1 MTTTTH
7 PNPMQLL
14 HLLLDRATP
23 KTFERAL
30 VRARAS
36 THILHSEWRP
46 GAQGKFGTLEARVS
60 GSSAA
65 SYRVKVDFGRRTW
78 SCTCPSVARWRR
90 QGACCKHVAAL
101 SVAMLRRPS
110 SFPDERARFWMRTH
124 PERVHADQ
132 AHKLEGIIW
141 HTSVPDD
148 HTLLEGVVTASTA
161 RALGVR
167 LATSRDVL
175 WIPRPLAVGVRC
187 AHTRGMFRVQL
198 ALPSWWVERHQ
209 PRSCRSR
216 HAM

>member
-1 MTTTTH
+1 MTMTAR

-23 KTFERAL
+23 KTFERVL

-36 THILHSEWRP
+36 THILHSEWRS
-46 GAQGKFGTLEARVS
+46 GAEGEFGTLEACVS
-60 GSSAA
+60 GSSAP
-65 SYRVKVDFGRRTW
+65 SYRVKIDFDRRTW
-78 SCTCPSVARWRR
+78 SCTCPSVPRWRR

-110 SFPDERARFWMRTH
+110 SFPDKNARYWLRTH
-124 PERVHADQ
+124 PGRVHADQ
-132 AHKLEGIIW
+132 AHRLEGIIW
-141 HTSVPDD
+141 HASVPAD

-167 LATSRDVL
+167 LAASRDVL
-175 WIPRPLAVGVRC
+175 WIPRQLAVGVRC
-187 AHTRGMFRVQL
+187 AHTRGMLRVQL

-209 PRSCRSR
+209 PRSCMSR